1 MPSRIDPQAL
11 RRVAADLRDFAVT
24 ETRAAELALEVARV
38 NDAAR
43 AEGAKNDFNAQP
55 TDYAVTLAGLAK
67 R

>member
-1 MPSRIDPQAL
+1 VPRKIDPQAL
-11 RRVAADLRDFAVT
+11 RRMAADLRDFKVGD
-24 ETRAAELALEVARV
+24 ERAAQLAREVARV

-55 TDYAVTLAGLAK
+55 TDYAVTLAALAK

>member
-1 MPSRIDPQAL
+1 MPKKIDPQAL
-11 RRVAADLRDFAVT
+11 RRIAADLRDFAVS
-24 ETRAAELALEVARV
+24 EERAVQLAREVAGV

-55 TDYAVTLAGLAK
+55 TDYAVALAALAK